1 MNGQCP
7 AEHYAAL
14 YAPTADELRRTLPD
28 VGDGLSAQ
36 LHELSARPTA
46 DGCDRLAI
54 NLAGAQSAVRKLRE
68 ALIRE
73 GGSHGR

>member
-1 MNGQCP
+1 MNPSP
-7 AEHYAAL
+7 AEQYAAL
-14 YAPTADELRRTLPD
+14 YAPTSADLRRTLPD
-28 VGDGLSAQ
+28 VGEGLSAQ
-36 LHELSARPTA
+36 LQELSAHPTP

-68 ALIRE
+68 ALLRE